1 MKKVVLGCLGVLVVA
16 TIGAGI
22 AGYFFLY
29 KPAKSYVQSFSQL
42 QELPTLNASIRNKA
56 PFTPPESGALNEELV
71 SRFMAAQQTLHETL
85 GARVDALDAK
95 YKVLREANGSD
106 QPSISEGLGALK
118 DLGGLILDAKRA
130 QVEALNRHAFSL
142 AEYDWVRRRV
152 YAASGIPMS
161 LDIEHMIKQAQEG
174 SSGDGSFAEEI
185 AGPVSETDKQL
196 VAPHLEKLRER
207 AGLAFF
213 GL

>member
-1 MKKVVLGCLGVLVVA
+1 MKKVILGCLGVLVVA

-22 AGYFFLY
+22 AGYLFVY
-29 KPAKSYVQSFSQL
+29 KPAKSYVQGFTQL
-42 QELPTLNASIRNKA
+42 QELPKLNASITNKA
-56 PFTPPESGALNEELV
+56 PFTPPESGALNDELV
-71 SRFMAAQQTLHETL
+71 ARFMAAQQTLHETL
-85 GARVDALDAK
+85 GARVEALDAK
-95 YKVLREANGSD
+95 YKVLREANSD

-130 QVEALNRHAFSL
+130 QVEALNRHDFSL

-161 LDIEHMIKQAQEG
+161 LDIEHMIKQAQQG
-174 SSGDGSFAEEI
+174 SATDGSFAEEI
-185 AGPVSETDKQL
+185 AGPVSDIDKQL